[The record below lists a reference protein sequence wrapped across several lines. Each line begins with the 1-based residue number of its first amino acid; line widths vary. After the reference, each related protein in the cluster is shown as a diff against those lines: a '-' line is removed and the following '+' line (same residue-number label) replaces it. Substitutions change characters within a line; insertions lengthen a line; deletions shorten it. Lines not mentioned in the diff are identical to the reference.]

1 MNKFLL
7 ALVAVMMLFVAG
19 CASTGS
25 TSSAPAASSGDNLPE
40 IAAYDDEP
48 FDPLPDNVPAE

>member
-7 ALVAVMMLFVAG
+7 ALVAVMMLFLNA
-19 CASTGS
+19 CASTGGGM
-25 TSSAPAASSGDNLPE
+25 AASGNGGLPE

-48 FDPLPDNVPAE
+48 FDPLPDNVPVE

>member
-1 MNKFLL
+1 MNKCLL
-7 ALVAVMMLFVAG
+7 ALVAVMMLFLMG
-19 CASTGS
+19 CASSGG
-25 TSSAPAASSGDNLPE
+25 APAASSGDALPE

>member
-7 ALVAVMMLFVAG
+7 ALVAVVMLFLVG
-19 CASTGS
+19 CESSG
-25 TSSAPAASSGDNLPE
+25 SAPAASSGGDLPE

>member
-7 ALVAVMMLFVAG
+7 ALVTVMMLFLVG
-19 CASTGS
+19 CASSGGA
-25 TSSAPAASSGDNLPE
+25 APASSGSDLPE